1 MKNIIK
7 PLLYTAAVLCMAA
20 SCNNDTVSNETSE
33 CSKLPT
39 VTAFKDQEGT
49 INWHTS
55 DYPEIE
61 GIVFKAII
69 ERTWVGYRICSL
81 PKEAQIDGLKIRCS
95 GRTVKTEV
103 GCGPNVKGCNL
114 NSVIVDSFVI
124 LENPSK
130 K

>member
-1 MKNIIK
+1 MRKVIK
-7 PLLYTAAVLCMAA
+7 SLLYTAAVLCMDI
-20 SCNNDTVSNETSE
+20 SCTNETVSNEASE

-39 VTAFKDQEGT
+39 VTAFKDEGAR
-49 INWHTS
+49 IVWKPA
-55 DYPEIE
+55 DYPDLTSL
-61 GIVFKAII
+61 VFARSID
-69 ERTWVGYRICSL
+69 RWDGYSVCSL
-81 PKEAQIDGLKIRCS
+81 PKEMQIDGLKIRCS

-124 LENPSK
+124 LENPTK

>member
-39 VTAFKDQEGT
+39 VTAFKDEEGK
-49 INWHTS
+49 IDWHPS
-55 DYPEIE
+55 DYPNME
-61 GIVFKAII
+61 GIIFKNNVDIWRAYKICII
-69 ERTWVGYRICSL
+69 

-95 GRTVKTEV
+95 GRTVETEV

-114 NSVIVDSFVI
+114 NSVIIDSYVI